1 MKKRK
6 SFFESL
12 GLFLH
17 PKFEIHLLIEL
28 MFNLLA
34 IIPIIGIFELVK
46 YPLVSYSGIAGVI
59 IYVVVLTLVVESFK
73 VYILRHFIHYLIKTK
88 GLLLYLSYLVVFYVT
103 TFIIKD
109 LTINENK
116 IINLFILTTLF
127 LLLKIGLIIIY
138 QRNTHK
144 KEKGERN
151 EKED

>member
-109 LTINENK
+109 LAINENK

-151 EKED
+151 EKVD